1 MDLRNREVREN
12 CRILATVGK
21 DPLELPPLQVDAQ
34 APVPVLGVEITPG
47 SPKFEYIARKLG
59 GLLILYLESLSKSKE
74 TPTTIICGT
83 SLHNREGQPAYL
95 LLFLGAW
102 STYEFNSY
110 SFSFASPERVE
121 RFRLLASSCVFLG
134 AVGYPVHEFDVAQAN
149 TRRLEVLKSVVTTL
163 ILDLEILRSR
173 GVDIRVNR
181 DRWVPVAGIEN
192 TANAIEEA
200 ANRRFNGLGAR
211 DRRAGTY
218 EEIISRV
225 NLTDASR

>member
-1 MDLRNREVREN
+1 MATAAGPNVSPRGHWRSTPNSLPPACDHQGRADNRRCKRLLGSTGVDLRNREVREN

-21 DPLELPPLQVDAQ
+21 DPLELPPLQADAQ

-163 ILDLEILRSR
+163 ILDLEI
-173 GVDIRVNR
+173 
-181 DRWVPVAGIEN
+181 
-192 TANAIEEA
+192 
-200 ANRRFNGLGAR
+200 
-211 DRRAGTY
+211 
-218 EEIISRV
+218 
-225 NLTDASR
+225 